1 MSTFINSNKNVRPR
15 TVNNTGLVRDQEET
29 LYVCPNNCRA
39 HMNLLY
45 VTNTGAAS
53 TDISVEWVRADGSHV
68 HILGAR
74 NISSTEFIQWSGAY
88 IVLEPGDIITF
99 TPSGSN
105 DPHVD
110 VMATVEETFVPV
122 G

>member
-1 MSTFINSNKNVRPR
+1 LIINTSKIVRPR
-15 TVNNTGLVRDQEET
+15 TVNKTGLVRDQEET
-29 LYVCPNNCRA
+29 LYTCPNNCRS
-39 HMNLLY
+39 HMVLLY

-53 TDISVEWVRADGSHV
+53 TDVDIEWDRADGSHV
-68 HILGAR
+68 HILGSK
-74 NISSTEFIQWSGAY
+74 NISSSEFIQWSGSY
-88 IVLEPGDIITF
+88 IVLEPGDTVKF

-110 VMATVEETFVPV
+110 VMCTVEETFIPV

>member
-1 MSTFINSNKNVRPR
+1 MTQINSSKSTRPR
-15 TVNNTGLVRDQEET
+15 TVNATGLVRDQEET
-29 LYVCPNNCRA
+29 LYVCPANCRA

-45 VTNTGAAS
+45 LTNTGAAS
-53 TDISVEWVRADGSHV
+53 TDIDVEWNRANGSHV
-68 HILGAR
+68 HILGGR
-74 NISSTEFIQWSGAY
+74 NLNSAEFIQWNGRY
-88 IVLEPGDIITF
+88 IVFEPGDTLTF

-110 VMATVEETFVPV
+110 VLATVEEFFILI

>member
-1 MSTFINSNKNVRPR
+1 MIYANSSKSIRPR
-15 TVNNTGLVRDQEET
+15 TVNATGLVRDQEET
-29 LYVCPNNCRA
+29 LYVCPANSRA
-39 HMNLLY
+39 YMNLLY

-53 TDISVEWVRADGSHV
+53 TDIDVEWNRADGSHV
-68 HILGAR
+68 HILGGR

-88 IVLEPGDIITF
+88 IVFESGDTLTF

-110 VMATVEETFVPV
+110 VMATVEEVFIPV

>member
-68 HILGAR
+68 HILGGK
-74 NISSTEFIQWSGAY
+74 NISSSEFIQWSGAY

>member
-1 MSTFINSNKNVRPR
+1 
-15 TVNNTGLVRDQEET
+15 
-29 LYVCPNNCRA
+29 
-39 HMNLLY
+39 MNLLY